1 MLPLTFLPGDS
12 SLIQAVIKHSQDKDQ
27 FLRVLLK
34 RIQETQMYENEL
46 KKANEYISALFAR
59 LQELEAK
66 CAEENRLKEGKI
78 LLPFCLIILSYSS
91 ILWIDHDFVLQ
102 SMKINSQP
110 LVSLQAL
117 LAQRQRLSLT

>member
-1 MLPLTFLPGDS
+1 MLPLTFLPGES

>member
-78 LLPFCLIILSYSS
+78 LLPFCLIILSYLS